1 MNDLTQISHGPI
13 EVIRATTPME
23 ILSKAVSDGKSIEV
37 LERLMALQERWEANE
52 ARKAFEAAM
61 AAASAEMPT
70 LVKNRSVGFASKN
83 GGSNTSYQHED
94 LAEVVGAVAPILGK
108 HGLSHRFKVTTEPN
122 RITVSCVISHA
133 LGHSIENSLVAPADN
148 SGNKNSI
155 QAIGSTITYLSRYSL
170 KASLGLAAAHDDDG
184 LLGGVADT
192 KGPDVN
198 VKKPLKKDNREA
210 YIRLCSELNT
220 PRFTREEV
228 EEWGN
233 ANISLIDGMPE
244 DWKQNLRNLY
254 RARRQNPGAP
264 AVDPGEQWGDEQ
276 AKRMGN
282 AMRAHNPAE
291 TINPFTGEVV
301 GQVVWEESGERP
313 ATEDDRPV
321 TPTDNR
327 APDNRA
333 HTKAVSGAPPVGTSA
348 VPAGLRGP
356 GRSDVT

>member
-1 MNDLTQISHGPI
+1 
-13 EVIRATTPME
+13 ME

-192 KGPDVN
+192 KGSDVN
-198 VKKPLKKDNREA
+198 VKKPLKKDNREV
-210 YIRLCSELNT
+210 YIRLCSELNS
-220 PRFTREEV
+220 PSTRTEIV
-228 EEWGN
+228 KWGE
-233 ANISLIDGMPE
+233 ANVHLIEGMPE
-244 DWKQNLRNLY
+244 DWKFNLRNLY
-254 RARRQNPGAP
+254 RARLHNPLAP

-282 AMRAHNPAE
+282 AMRAHEPAKPVQA
-291 TINPFTGEVV
+291 IDPDTGEVV
-301 GQVVWEESGERP
+301 GVFTETGLVVWEEDGERP
-313 ATEDDRPV
+313 ATEADGPV

-327 APDNRA
+327 AQDNRA

-348 VPAGLRGP
+348 VPSGLRGP
-356 GRSDVT
+356 GRADVK